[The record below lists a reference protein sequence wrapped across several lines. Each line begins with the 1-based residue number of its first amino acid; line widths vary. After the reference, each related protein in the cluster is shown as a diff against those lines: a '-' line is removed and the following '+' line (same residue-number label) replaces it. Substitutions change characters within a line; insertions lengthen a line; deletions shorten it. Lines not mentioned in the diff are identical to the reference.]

1 MSLEQTLDRTNTLLE
16 KLLAVLESN
25 AAATAQ
31 AAVPQAPAS
40 AAAEPTRRRGRP
52 PKAETQVSAEQ
63 PAAAAPTATEQTAT
77 EQTATEQTA
86 TAPTTAEGAPLGL
99 VEGDPVGTRY
109 FVVERYNTVYAQRPG
124 DPDCTIAGAEIV
136 SAEHYLA
143 KKNEFQSKFKSATV
157 VDPTTVPAP
166 TSAPTPVAAAP
177 ALAADNTPWATVI
190 AKFMEL
196 NKSPEPGHGREG
208 VVSVLKQFLP
218 GVDKPNAAM
227 LQPLGKNAEV
237 VAAIEALLAPKAI
250 AAPAPAAGEFD
261 PLA

>member
-1 MSLEQTLDRTNTLLE
+1 MSLEQTIDRTNTLLE

-25 AAATAQ
+25 AAVTAQ

-63 PAAAAPTATEQTAT
+63 PA
-77 EQTATEQTA
+77 ATEQTA

-143 KKNEFQSKFKSATV
+143 KKNEFQSKFKLATV

-166 TSAPTPVAAAP
+166 TSAPTPVAAA
-177 ALAADNTPWATVI
+177 ALAADDTPWATVI

-208 VVSVLKQFLP
+208 VESVLKQFLP

-237 VAAIEALLAPKAI
+237 VAAIEALLAPKVI